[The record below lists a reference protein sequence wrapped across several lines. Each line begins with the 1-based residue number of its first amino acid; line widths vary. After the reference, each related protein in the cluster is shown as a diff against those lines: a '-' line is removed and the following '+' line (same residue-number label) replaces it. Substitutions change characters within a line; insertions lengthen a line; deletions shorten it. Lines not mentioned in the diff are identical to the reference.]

1 MNPVRAVNAP
11 DPAARRRRS
20 RAVAAPM
27 VAALALATSGCGS
40 SNEARG
46 VCRDQRTDTRVDDRY
61 CRTGGTGFGWW
72 YFGSGLR
79 YPAVGQRVSTVSG
92 ARASAPSGSKV
103 VLGGA
108 KASGGSVAKGGFG
121 GSGSGKG
128 VGG

>member
-1 MNPVRAVNAP
+1 MDDANPVT
-11 DPAARRRRS
+11 RRRS
-20 RAVAAPM
+20 RMVAAPM

-40 SNEARG
+40 ASEARG

-61 CRTGGTGFGWW
+61 CRSGGAGFGWW
-72 YFGSGLR
+72 FFAAGRR
-79 YPAVGQRVSTVSG
+79 YPALGGRVSTLPG
-92 ARASAPSGSKV
+92 ASSSAPSGSRA

-121 GSGSGKG
+121 GSGSGRG